1 MASFLSRDQAYD
13 QMVEIWKA
21 SRANSSTIEVHASG
35 FKDDDATEFSGS
47 DESDYTSSDYSYSDE
62 DEGDDELKTDLVTVS
77 SQINGKNIFLIYL
90 IKP

>member
-47 DESDYTSSDYSYSDE
+47 DDSDYTSSDYSYSDE
-62 DEGDDELKTDLVTVS
+62 DEENEEDDELNTDLVTKS
-77 SQINGKNIFLIYL
+77 SQINGKIAF
-90 IKP
+90 